1 MGTIRVDINQLSR
14 MGTGLLHTS
23 EQLLYKLGP
32 NLTAGQ
38 IAHTKLASAVN
49 EFYTNWD
56 YRREELA
63 GALSKLSTMILDAA
77 GIYKS
82 AEDSIVNACAIDWPT
97 ETAARTA
104 PGRTGPAGPGA
115 GGSGGGGSGGS
126 GAGNAT
132 PHPTHTDR
140 SPGSGLPYADGDRI
154 WNDMTDEE
162 RREYLESADLA
173 VIGNDDRNPPHLRY
187 SANLVRVY
195 EQIAF
200 LENKDPLTAADEAR
214 LRSYHDLVD
223 GNPPK
228 QILYFDPSGDGK
240 IAVVEGDLA
249 NARNVAVK
257 VPGISNTMG
266 NIGGPIF
273 EGELLHAQHPEGTAV
288 VTWLYDAP
296 TGVKVG
302 MTPGEISQIATD
314 TVARQAAP
322 ELCSFVGGLNRGL
335 GEQVNLTVI
344 GHSYGSLVVG
354 LAAQQGMNVDNVVFI
369 GSPGVGADSVSDF
382 DLPPGAKVYAA
393 EPGAGA
399 SIGGVGVGGDYV
411 SNAGRFVNPFGTL
424 PTDPSFGAE
433 RVDIGNRTKA
443 WESHDDYYAKG
454 SRSLSQLSRI
464 VQGAG
469 PL

>member
-1 MGTIRVDINQLSR
+1 MGTIRVDIDQLSR

-23 EQLLYKLGP
+23 DQLLYKLGP

-38 IAHTKLASAVN
+38 IAHAKMASAVN

-97 ETAARTA
+97 ETIARSG
-104 PGRTGPAGPGA
+104 PPRTGPVGP
-115 GGSGGGGSGGS
+115 GGGGSGGS
-126 GAGNAT
+126 GTGNTT
-132 PHPTHTDR
+132 PDRIHIGR
-140 SPGSGLPYADGDRI
+140 SPGSGLPYADGDRM

-162 RREYLESADLA
+162 RREFLESADLA
-173 VIGNDDRNPPHLRY
+173 VVGNDDRNSPHLRY
-187 SANLVRVY
+187 SANLVRVH

-200 LENKDPLTAADEAR
+200 LENKDPLAAADEAR

-228 QILYFDPSGDGK
+228 QILYFDPSSDGK
-240 IAVVEGDLA
+240 IAVVEGDLS
-249 NARNVAVK
+249 NADNVAVK
-257 VPGISNTMG
+257 VPGISNTMN
-266 NIGGPIF
+266 NIGGPIA
-273 EGELLHAQHPEGTAV
+273 EGERLHAQHKDGTAV

-296 TGVKVG
+296 AGVSAG
-302 MTPGEISQIATD
+302 MGPGEINQIRTD
-314 TVARQAAP
+314 AMARQAAP
-322 ELCSFVGGLNRGL
+322 ELRSFVGGLNRGL
-335 GEQVNLTVI
+335 GDQVNLTVI

-354 LAAQQGMNVDNVVFI
+354 LAAQQGMNVDNVVFL
-369 GSPGVGADSVSDF
+369 GSPGVGVDSAHDF
-382 DLPPGAKVYAA
+382 NLPDGAKVYAA

-399 SIGGVGVGGDYV
+399 SIGGVGIGGDYV
-411 SNAGRFVNPFGTL
+411 SNWSRNFGHPFNSL
-424 PTDPSFGAE
+424 PTDPGFGAE
-433 RVDIGNRTKA
+433 RIDIGNRTKA
-443 WESHDDYYAKG
+443 WESHDDYYAEG
-454 SRSLSQLSRI
+454 SQSLSQLSRI
-464 VQGAG
+464 VQGDR